1 MHVVTDGQLALE
13 AIEQESFDLV
23 LMDIQMPVL
32 DGFGATKAL
41 RQRERQTGSHLPVV
55 AMTAHA
61 MTGDREKCLA
71 AGMDDYISK
80 PIDPIKLSEAIGRVI
95 AVSLSKVSTAF
106 PSSPIEV
113 LSSSVKP
120 TFDLDAAME
129 RHKGDFTFLQ
139 ELATIFL
146 DTTPQMLASL
156 AAAVEIQNFAEINE
170 QAHAIK
176 GGLSNFCADPSYQA
190 VLSLEVSSQLK
201 DPFATNVAYL
211 DLLREIQRLNKSLI
225 EKLVLLQRNQV

>member
-1 MHVVTDGQLALE
+1 MKILVLGAGGTGGYFGGRLAQAGADVTFLVREKRAAQLAQDGLI
-13 AIEQESFDLV
+13 IESPKDRVVVKVNTV
-23 LMDIQMPVL
+23 L
-32 DGFGATKAL
+32 ANT
-41 RQRERQTGSHLPVV
+41 
-55 AMTAHA
+55 
-61 MTGDREKCLA
+61 
-71 AGMDDYISK
+71 
-80 PIDPIKLSEAIGRVI
+80 
-95 AVSLSKVSTAF
+95 
-106 PSSPIEV
+106 
-113 LSSSVKP
+113 VKP
-120 TFDLDAAME
+120 EYNIVILSCKAYDLDAAME

-225 EKLVLLQRNQV
+225 EKLVLLQPNQV